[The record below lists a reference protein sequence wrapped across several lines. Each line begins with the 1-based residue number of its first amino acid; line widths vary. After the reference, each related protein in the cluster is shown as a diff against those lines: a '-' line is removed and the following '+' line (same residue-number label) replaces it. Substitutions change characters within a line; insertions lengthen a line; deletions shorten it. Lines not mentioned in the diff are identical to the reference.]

1 MIKQAELIDLQ
12 TVGCTPVG
20 VCAREAHL
28 IWELLV
34 TAGPQPPLCLFVQTA
49 VTRDPRDSRLGG
61 IRTIG
66 WQPQVEGET
75 AKADSQKTLWSH
87 ATKSESG
94 EMSQQT
100 TAFLARKTFW
110 DPPEVLVFHQSKMFL
125 FNC

>member
-12 TVGCTPVG
+12 TVDSHHWVF
-20 VCAREAHL
+20 VHL

-34 TAGPQPPLCLFVQTA
+34 TAGPRPPLCVFVQTA
-49 VTRDPRDSRLGG
+49 VKRDPRDSRLGG

-66 WQPQVEGET
+66 RQPQVEGET
-75 AKADSQKTLWSH
+75 AKADRQKTLWSH

-100 TAFLARKTFW
+100 AFLACKTFR
-110 DPPEVLVFHQSKMFL
+110 DPPEVLVFKSKTFL